1 MAPIRKL
8 METLLMFA
16 PCRIE
21 GYVIVSSDGMIA
33 DAQAVMP
40 DSLKIEAD
48 HRFLEGELDRFAAVV
63 HGRHSHEGQPNS
75 ALRRRLVVTHRIAA
89 IAPNPDLP
97 KSLLWNPA
105 GASFEEACAA
115 LDLDGCAIAILGG
128 TRIYDM
134 FLDVGYDA
142 FNICRAG
149 KVKIGA
155 GTPVFSRVCDICAP
169 EEVLSENGLTPEP
182 RQILDEANQLSLVRW
197 TRNKAA

>member
-1 MAPIRKL
+1 
-8 METLLMFA
+8 MFA
-16 PCRIE
+16 PCHVE
-21 GYVIVSSDGMIA
+21 GYVIVSCDGMIA
-33 DAQAVMP
+33 DAHAEMP

-75 ALRRRLVVTHRIAA
+75 AQRRRLVVTHKVAA
-89 IAPNPDLP
+89 IAPNPDRP

-134 FLDVGYDA
+134 FLGIGYDA

-149 KVKIGA
+149 KVKIGE
-155 GTPVFSRVCDICAP
+155 GTPVFSRVCDVCSP
-169 EEVLSENGLTPEP
+169 EDVLSDFGLAPGP
-182 RQILDEANQLSLVRW
+182 KQILDEANQLSLVRW
-197 TRNKAA
+197 TRPKAA